1 MSGSSFSALVVMIV
15 ANSDFVN
22 MVIFFQLLLK
32 CIGFRFFKV
41 EETEEEGEDEK
52 EETGEEEEDEKE
64 ETGEEEEDEK
74 EETREEEEKQDSE
87 FQDYDVVNSDV

>member
-15 ANSDFVN
+15 TNSDFVN

-32 CIGFRFFKV
+32 CIDYRFFKA
-41 EETEEEGEDEK
+41 EETEEEG
-52 EETGEEEEDEKE
+52 EDEKE

>member
-64 ETGEEEEDEK
+64 ET
-74 EETREEEEKQDSE
+74 REEEEKQDSE

>member
-32 CIGFRFFKV
+32 CIDYRFFKA
-41 EETEEEGEDEK
+41 EETEEEG
-52 EETGEEEEDEKE
+52 EDEKE